1 VFEELKIATTEHV
14 IIQQLINQVEKAR
27 VNLDL
32 TDETS
37 IIIDQVQTEKN
48 IEFASISLNTKSDKK
63 TSYSETMFENL
74 QQLEKK
80 LKEKLKKLMT

>member
-1 VFEELKIATTEHV
+1 MFEELKIATTEHV